1 MVTVSIVSH
10 NHGDMITCLLGDL
23 ERCPEV
29 GKIILTYNRLEK
41 EITVPNKLQ
50 SIVKIIRNTNEKG
63 FGANH
68 NSAFEDC
75 RTPYFCVLN
84 PDIRIEKNP
93 FPDLLNTLQGD
104 DIVFVASPLILSA
117 DGVPEDSF
125 RRFPTPW
132 QLLKRKFS
140 VNNADKIN
148 TNYQWLAGMFLLF
161 DADKYKQLNGFDE
174 DFYMYC
180 EDVDICMR
188 VNQLGG
194 LVKLTSSASVI
205 HNAQR
210 MSRKNMQHMLWH
222 VQSMVRLWRKYFIR
236 R

>member
-1 MVTVSIVSH
+1 MVTVSIISH
-10 NHGDMITCLLGDL
+10 SHGDMITCLLGDL
-23 ERCPEV
+23 EKCPEV
-29 GKIILTYNRLEK
+29 GGVVLTCNKPEQ
-41 EITVPNKLQ
+41 EIAIPSKLQ
-50 SIVKIIRNTNEKG
+50 SIVKIIRNTDEKG

-84 PDIRIEKNP
+84 PDVRIEKNP

-104 DIVFVASPLILSA
+104 DIVFVASPLILSS
-117 DGVPEDSF
+117 DGVLEDSF

-222 VQSMVRLWRKYFIR
+222 VQSMARLWRKYFIR